1 LASDN
6 LIGVSQNN
14 KFLFQSL
21 SKVTVSSYQCSEST
35 TASEVSQLFKRAE
48 ERQTNFDRYQ
58 TEADVLVHQERCCVF
73 LDEVGLPKE
82 KRQAL
87 KAMHD
92 VLDNWK
98 GVPVILLSNKNLD
111 AAKMS
116 RCLQVMQTQPSKQD
130 LEKLTLGLLYE
141 NDHDIS
147 YGEDR
152 VGARRLSE
160 EEHIRIQGLCQAF
173 DRINS
178 LIPSERGFHL
188 RDFVYLL
195 KSLRRSL
202 VDKEPGVLYRDG
214 HVLFDAS
221 ILLKGLRRN
230 FQTVNPSNF
239 SIVAKEFL
247 RSCRLCDYDEH
258 GIDWYSPHLLTPQVL
273 SSLKASIEDKH
284 PEGED
289 ADPTTAP
296 FRHTLLIDRSNCESA
311 IDLLF
316 SMNVLDANETR
327 VLTMPSNDIDQNSI
341 DISEALRHVKNAAE
355 NGLTMLLVNGDA
367 LYSALYDLL
376 NKYYNSGGGKEYFCN
391 INLGAVSS
399 PVSVHSKFK
408 LVVYISA
415 EKVQTAPLPFL
426 NRFSKFALS
435 FHDALQDR
443 VEFYKQPDNKPP
455 CFYSEPPDN
464 IELLFKGLVAG
475 GEDFANYLGGA
486 SAIYGFLQNETV
498 PALCLK
504 VLMDACSM
512 RTFRIQ
518 SSLRIS
524 GNDEDHTNHSQDS
537 LAQAPDSIMIGD
549 LKDRMPEFIRAIN
562 FQILQLA
569 RPESVFNLRGRLP
582 REYIEEYFRQ
592 EHFSFVNIVRHVMLL
607 PWDGSN
613 SNIKVT
619 AFTRTNT
626 AIKLLRTTE
635 NLDKLKSLFQ
645 SDSVSMLLSGQNITL
660 SESSFICILC
670 AEAFLSGVSQIAD
683 TIHHFLNQ
691 CSLPPVTD
699 EKTRATSKVLLVIF
713 DMSIHSSS
721 FVSFL
726 RRKIDE
732 NLEVL
737 KTKIPPNYRMPSVI
751 LLLHVP
757 PEMLNF
763 RASYNALSTNNWL
776 AVYTDTFGIE
786 QCELE
791 GEQQRSSIDPR
802 RWLQVA
808 FRLSEQPAVETV
820 RSELGES
827 IFASIREALR
837 KISYFQE
844 ELRKPLR
851 IGVQKSTPAYTE
863 RNSAKAADW
872 IYGVFE
878 KRPYLKTALLD
889 NYASFWGSLL
899 EKTAEVI
906 CFQISRGQ
914 TVS

>member
-1 LASDN
+1 
-6 LIGVSQNN
+6 
-14 KFLFQSL
+14 
-21 SKVTVSSYQCSEST
+21 
-35 TASEVSQLFKRAE
+35 
-48 ERQTNFDRYQ
+48 
-58 TEADVLVHQERCCVF
+58 
-73 LDEVGLPKE
+73 
-82 KRQAL
+82 
-87 KAMHD
+87 
-92 VLDNWK
+92 
-98 GVPVILLSNKNLD
+98 
-111 AAKMS
+111 
-116 RCLQVMQTQPSKQD
+116 
-130 LEKLTLGLLYE
+130 
-141 NDHDIS
+141 
-147 YGEDR
+147 
-152 VGARRLSE
+152 
-160 EEHIRIQGLCQAF
+160 
-173 DRINS
+173 
-178 LIPSERGFHL
+178 
-188 RDFVYLL
+188 VYLL

-202 VDKEPGVLYRDG
+202 VEKEPGVIFRDNG
-214 HVLFDAS
+214 TGTCVLFDGS
-221 ILLKGLRRN
+221 VLLKGLRRN

-239 SIVAKEFL
+239 SIVAREFL
-247 RSCRLCDYDEH
+247 TSCRLCQHDDR
-258 GIDWYSPHLLTPQVL
+258 GFDLYSPQFLTPQVL
-273 SSLKASIEDKH
+273 TSLKASIDDKH
-284 PEGED
+284 PDGDD

-316 SMNVLDANETR
+316 SMNVLDVNETM
-327 VLTMPSNDIDQNSI
+327 VLTMPSSDIDQNSI
-341 DISEALRHVKNAAE
+341 DISEALRHVKDAAE

-376 NKYYNSGGGKEYFCN
+376 NKYYNSGGGREYFCN

-408 LVVYISA
+408 LVVYITA
-415 EKVQTAPLPFL
+415 DKVQTAPLPFL

-443 VEFYKQPDNKPP
+443 VEFYKHPEHKPP
-455 CFYSEPPDN
+455 CFASEPPDN

-486 SAIYGFLQNETV
+486 SAIYGFLRNETV

-524 GNDEDHTNHSQDS
+524 GSDENQFRESED
-537 LAQAPDSIMIGD
+537 LPAQVSESMIVGD
-549 LKDRMPEFIRAIN
+549 LKDRMPELIRAIN

-569 RPESVFNLRGRLP
+569 RPESVFNLRNRLP
-582 REYIEEYFRQ
+582 CEYIQEYFRQ
-592 EHFSFVNIVRHVMLL
+592 EHFSFVNIVRHVLVL
-607 PWDGSN
+607 PWDGTRSCMK
-613 SNIKVT
+613 IT

-626 AIKLLRTTE
+626 AIKLLRSSKY
-635 NLDKLKSLFQ
+635 LDKLKSLFQ
-645 SDSVSMLLSGQNITL
+645 TDCVLMLLSGQSIILND
-660 SESSFICILC
+660 SSFVCILC
-670 AEAFLSGVSQIAD
+670 AEAYIDVSQVAD
-683 TIHHFLNQ
+683 AILHFLNQ
-691 CSLPPVTD
+691 CSMPPVTD
-699 EKTRATSKVLLVIF
+699 ERARGASKVLLVIF

-732 NLEVL
+732 YLESL
-737 KTKIPPNYRMPSVI
+737 KSKVPANYRMPSII

-763 RASYNALSTNNWL
+763 RAPYNALSTSNWL
-776 AVYTDTFGIE
+776 AVYTDTFGVE
-786 QCELE
+786 QCDLDGDQEP
-791 GEQQRSSIDPR
+791 SSIDPR

-808 FRLSEQPAVETV
+808 FGLSRQPAVETV

-844 ELRKPLR
+844 LSKNLNERNIK
-851 IGVQKSTPAYTE
+851 KSLPAYKE
-863 RNSAKAADW
+863 RNSHKAADW
-872 IYGVFE
+872 IFGLFE

-914 TVS
+914 TVRRHLSVFDN

>member
-1 LASDN
+1 
-6 LIGVSQNN
+6 
-14 KFLFQSL
+14 
-21 SKVTVSSYQCSEST
+21 
-35 TASEVSQLFKRAE
+35 
-48 ERQTNFDRYQ
+48 
-58 TEADVLVHQERCCVF
+58 
-73 LDEVGLPKE
+73 
-82 KRQAL
+82 
-87 KAMHD
+87 MHD

-141 NDHDIS
+141 NDSEIS
-147 YGEDR
+147 FDEER
-152 VGARRLSE
+152 AGARRLSE
-160 EEHIRIQGLCQAF
+160 EEKVRIQGLCQAF
-173 DRINS
+173 SRVNS
-178 LIPSERGFHL
+178 LISGERGFHS

-202 VDKEPGVLYRDG
+202 VDEEPGVTRDAG
-214 HVLFDAS
+214 RHVLFDGG

-230 FQTVNPSNF
+230 FQTVNPNNF

-247 RSCRLCDYDEH
+247 SACRLFDPSWPESKYTDEH
-258 GIDWYSPHLLTPQVL
+258 GNRYFPPKDELDQLVVSPQVL
-273 SSLKASIEDKH
+273 SSLKASIDDKH
-284 PEGED
+284 PGGD
-289 ADPTTAP
+289 GADPTTAP
-296 FRHTLLIDRSNCESA
+296 YRHTLLIDRSNCESA

-316 SMNVLDANETR
+316 SMNILDASETS

-341 DISEALRHVKNAAE
+341 DISEALRHVKTAAE

-376 NKYYNSGGGKEYFCN
+376 NKYYNSGGGNEYFCN

-408 LVVYISA
+408 LIVYISA
-415 EKVQTAPLPFL
+415 DKVQTAPLPFL

-435 FHDALQDR
+435 FRDALQDR
-443 VEFYKQPDNKPP
+443 VEFYKQPENKPQ
-455 CFYSEPPDN
+455 CFFSEPPDN

-475 GEDFANYLGGA
+475 GEDFAKYLGGA
-486 SAIYGFLQNETV
+486 SAIYGFLRNETV

-518 SSLRIS
+518 PSLRIS
-524 GNDEDHTNHSQDS
+524 GSDEHSSHRSQDS
-537 LAQAPDSIMIGD
+537 PPSAPESMMMGD

-569 RPESVFNLRGRLP
+569 RPECVFNLSSRLP
-582 REYIEEYFRQ
+582 PEYLEEYFRQ
-592 EHFSFVNIVRHVMLL
+592 EHFSFVNIVRHVVLL
-607 PWDGSN
+607 PWEHSR
-613 SNIKVT
+613 SCMKIT

-626 AIKLLRTTE
+626 AIKNIKLLRTS
-635 NLDKLKSLFQ
+635 NYSDKLKAMFQ
-645 SDSVSMLLSGQNITL
+645 TDSVATLLPGQPITL
-660 SESSFICILC
+660 SESSFICIIC
-670 AEAFLSGVSQIAD
+670 AEAFIDCSQVAD
-683 TIHHFLNQ
+683 TIHNFFKH
-691 CSLPPVTD
+691 CSQSPATN
-699 EKTRATSKVLLVIF
+699 EKNRSLSKVLLVIF

-721 FVSFL
+721 FISFL

-732 NLEVL
+732 GLDGLRKRVPA
-737 KTKIPPNYRMPSVI
+737 KYDNYRMPSVI

-763 RASYNALSTNNWL
+763 RASYNALSTNDWT

-786 QCELE
+786 QSDLDDKQE
-791 GEQQRSSIDPR
+791 RASIDPR

-808 FRLSEQPAVETV
+808 FGLTRKPAVETV
-820 RSELGES
+820 RSELGDI
-827 IFASIREALR
+827 IFDSIREALG
-837 KISYFQE
+837 KIHYFQPICLKKQ
-844 ELRKPLR
+844 LRN
-851 IGVQKSTPAYTE
+851 GVEKSLPAYKE
-863 RNSAKAADW
+863 QNRAKAADW
-872 IYGVFE
+872 IHGVFE

-889 NYASFWGSLL
+889 NYASVWGPLL
-899 EKTAEVI
+899 GKTAKAI
-906 CFQISRGQ
+906 CLQISQGQ
-914 TVS
+914 TVSESGFSIDENGFN

>member
-1 LASDN
+1 
-6 LIGVSQNN
+6 
-14 KFLFQSL
+14 
-21 SKVTVSSYQCSEST
+21 
-35 TASEVSQLFKRAE
+35 
-48 ERQTNFDRYQ
+48 
-58 TEADVLVHQERCCVF
+58 
-73 LDEVGLPKE
+73 
-82 KRQAL
+82 
-87 KAMHD
+87 
-92 VLDNWK
+92 
-98 GVPVILLSNKNLD
+98 
-111 AAKMS
+111 
-116 RCLQVMQTQPSKQD
+116 
-130 LEKLTLGLLYE
+130 
-141 NDHDIS
+141 
-147 YGEDR
+147 
-152 VGARRLSE
+152 
-160 EEHIRIQGLCQAF
+160 
-173 DRINS
+173 
-178 LIPSERGFHL
+178 
-188 RDFVYLL
+188 
-195 KSLRRSL
+195 
-202 VDKEPGVLYRDG
+202 
-214 HVLFDAS
+214 
-221 ILLKGLRRN
+221 
-230 FQTVNPSNF
+230 
-239 SIVAKEFL
+239 
-247 RSCRLCDYDEH
+247 
-258 GIDWYSPHLLTPQVL
+258 
-273 SSLKASIEDKH
+273 
-284 PEGED
+284 
-289 ADPTTAP
+289 
-296 FRHTLLIDRSNCESA
+296 
-311 IDLLF
+311 
-316 SMNVLDANETR
+316 
-327 VLTMPSNDIDQNSI
+327 
-341 DISEALRHVKNAAE
+341 
-355 NGLTMLLVNGDA
+355 
-367 LYSALYDLL
+367 
-376 NKYYNSGGGKEYFCN
+376 
-391 INLGAVSS
+391 
-399 PVSVHSKFK
+399 
-408 LVVYISA
+408 
-415 EKVQTAPLPFL
+415 
-426 NRFSKFALS
+426 
-435 FHDALQDR
+435 
-443 VEFYKQPDNKPP
+443 
-455 CFYSEPPDN
+455 
-464 IELLFKGLVAG
+464 
-475 GEDFANYLGGA
+475 
-486 SAIYGFLQNETV
+486 
-498 PALCLK
+498 
-504 VLMDACSM
+504 
-512 RTFRIQ
+512 
-518 SSLRIS
+518 
-524 GNDEDHTNHSQDS
+524 
-537 LAQAPDSIMIGD
+537 
-549 LKDRMPEFIRAIN
+549 
-562 FQILQLA
+562 LA

-607 PWDGSN
+607 PWVGSN
-613 SNIKVT
+613 SSMKVT

-660 SESSFICILC
+660 TESSFICILC

-808 FRLSEQPAVETV
+808 FRLSQQPAVETV

-837 KISYFQE
+837 KISYFQQ
-844 ELRKPLR
+844 ELRNPLR

-889 NYASFWGSLL
+889 NYASFWGLLL

-906 CFQISRGQ
+906 CFRISRGQ
-914 TVS
+914 TVSIRFIS